1 LSSYDINIAAWN
13 RTVTGSQFLPL
24 PLLRKPSF
32 STLSL
37 LLFRSLNMG
46 KTIAQKIFASHLR
59 DTPTPDNMVL
69 NLDVVM
75 CHEITTPI
83 AILDLMEK
91 GMDRV
96 FDPTKIKAVIDHV
109 TPAKDSKTAM
119 QGKIMREWARRHKIT
134 DFFDVGQN
142 GVCHALFPEKGY
154 IRPGYTVIMG
164 DSHTCTHGAFGAF
177 AAGVGTTDLEVG
189 ILKGVCSFRSPETMK
204 IILKGDLTTGV
215 SAKDVILA
223 LIKKITVNGA
233 TDRIIEFDG
242 PLIQSMSMAA
252 RMTLCNMAV
261 EAGATSGICLPDRIT
276 AEFLWP
282 FIKEKYRN
290 LEEAMSDF
298 GKWVSDPDAEYA
310 ETLEVDV
317 SSLTPQ
323 VTYNFK
329 PDQVKD
335 VSEMEGTPVDQV
347 YIGSCTNGR
356 IEDLRD
362 AVKILKG
369 RKLANGVRGI
379 VTPATPLVY
388 SAALAEGIIKV
399 FMDAGF
405 CVLNPTCG
413 ACLGMSSGVLA
424 EGEVCASTTN
434 RNFNGRMGKG
444 GMVHLMS
451 PYSAAAAAVAGVI
464 TDPRKFL

>member
-1 LSSYDINIAAWN
+1 
-13 RTVTGSQFLPL
+13 
-24 PLLRKPSF
+24 
-32 STLSL
+32 
-37 LLFRSLNMG
+37 MG

-59 DTPTPDNMVL
+59 DTPTSENMVL
-69 NLDVVM
+69 DLDVVL

-96 FDPTKIKAVIDHV
+96 FDPGKIKAVIDHV

-119 QGKIMREWARRHKIT
+119 QGKIMRDWAKRHAIV
-134 DFFDVGQN
+134 DFFDIGKN

-189 ILKGVCSFRSPETMK
+189 IYKGVCSFRSPETMK
-204 IILKGDLTTGV
+204 ISLTGKLGTGV
-215 SAKDVILA
+215 TAKDVILA
-223 LIKKITVNGA
+223 IIKKITVNGA
-233 TDRIIEFDG
+233 TDRIIEFGG
-242 PLIQSMSMAA
+242 PLLESLSMAA
-252 RMTLCNMAV
+252 RMTLCNMAI
-261 EAGATSGICLPDRIT
+261 EAGGTSGICPPDRVT

-282 FIKEKYRN
+282 FIKDEYKN
-290 LEEAMSDF
+290 LDEAVNDFKKWHSD
-298 GKWVSDPDAEYA
+298 SDAEYV
-310 ETLEVDV
+310 ESLEIDV
-317 SSLTPQ
+317 TALPPQ
-323 VTYNFK
+323 VTVNFK
-329 PDQVKD
+329 PDQVRD
-335 VSEMEGTPVDQV
+335 ITEMEGTPVDQV

-362 AVKILKG
+362 AARILKN
-369 RKLANGVRGI
+369 RTIAAGVRGI

-388 SAALAEGIIKV
+388 QMALQEGILAI

-424 EGEVCASTTN
+424 EGEVCISTTN

-444 GMVHLMS
+444 GMVHLAS
-451 PYSAAAAAVAGVI
+451 PYSAAAAAVTGVI